1 MALLNR
7 RPKQTRYANPITAHH
22 HRLGFAVLIQI
33 GAMHCFGIARAKLKH
48 MPYLN
53 AAANFNTAF
62 AIRRRITG
70 NGITNIGNLR
80 QGQITLPVH
89 TGQMES
95 SGISTADKITHIG
108 YGAISDDDDIGANTN
123 RTQGAWARIACSSNF
138 CFTSKTGF
146 GQARNFAELDF
157 I

>member
-1 MALLNR
+1 
-7 RPKQTRYANPITAHH
+7 
-22 HRLGFAVLIQI
+22 
-33 GAMHCFGIARAKLKH
+33 

-53 AAANFNTAF
+53 AAADLNRTF
-62 AIRRRITG
+62 AIWRRIACDS
-70 NGITNIGNLR
+70 IADIRNLR
-80 QGQITLPVH
+80 QRQVTLPVH
-89 TGQMES
+89 ASQMES
-95 SGISTADKITHIG
+95 SGISAADKIPHIS

-138 CFTSKTGF
+138 YFASKTGF